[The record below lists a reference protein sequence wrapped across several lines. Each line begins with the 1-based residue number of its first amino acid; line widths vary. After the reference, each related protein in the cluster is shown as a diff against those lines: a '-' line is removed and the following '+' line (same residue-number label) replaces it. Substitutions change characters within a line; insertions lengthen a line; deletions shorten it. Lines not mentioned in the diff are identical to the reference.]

1 MSGDVD
7 ISGHRQALPGDSL
20 LLVDGHG
27 GEAGGLLDGAEEV
40 VVSLG
45 HEAGGLLEDAL
56 NKITLDLC
64 RQLYHRDQSHV
75 GWN

>member
-1 MSGDVD
+1 MSGYVD
-7 ISGHRQALPGDSL
+7 ISGHGQALSGDSL
-20 LLVDGHG
+20 LLVVGHG

-45 HEAGGLLEDAL
+45 HEAGGLLQHAL
-56 NKITLDLC
+56 NKITLDLG
-64 RQLYHRDQSHV
+64 RQHYHTDQSHV